1 MDNPAN
7 ETATQSFG
15 ARIESALVAGWNEA
29 KLDGE
34 ALLEKAEQFG
44 EDELGVVESAI
55 VATWN
60 AYEPKAA
67 ALIKGYVAAASE
79 QLGSGASIEEIA
91 EDVVAQD
98 SAGASSFL
106 NGAMS
111 AALQAVVA
119 SLIASL

>member
-15 ARIESALVAGWNEA
+15 QRIESALVAGWNEA
-29 KLDGE
+29 KLDGQ

-44 EDELGVVESAI
+44 EQELGIVETAI
-55 VATWN
+55 VATWD
-60 AYEPKAA
+60 AYEPKAV
-67 ALIKGYVAAASE
+67 ALIKGYVAAALE

-98 SAGASSFL
+98 SASASSFL

-111 AALQAVVA
+111 VALQAVVA
-119 SLIASL
+119 GLVASL